1 MCVLPM
7 FAHVPLLNHGQ
18 GKWAQCLVAV
28 QIPKR
33 DLRSV
38 DSSTDYGLC
47 STAVGLIMGFIFG
60 TYLEN
65 SIFQASDEMLRQSKG
80 GFNIMRYGAGPSGP
94 MRTLGQYMLGSGAT
108 FGYVRQGHC
117 NSRGMV
123 HLFGS
128 SIILISVLLSIASS
142 CQ

>member
-1 MCVLPM
+1 MCVLL
-7 FAHVPLLNHGQ
+7 FTHVSLLNHGQ

-28 QIPKR
+28 QIPKQY
-33 DLRSV
+33 LRSV

-60 TYLEN
+60 TYLGN
-65 SIFQASDEMLRQSKG
+65 SILQASDEMLRQSKG

-108 FGYVRQGHC
+108 FGYVGQGHC
-117 NSRGMV
+117 HSRGMV
-123 HLFGS
+123 HIFGLS
-128 SIILISVLLSIASS
+128 LILITIVLPIASS

>member
-1 MCVLPM
+1 MCVLPI
-7 FAHVPLLNHGQ
+7 FAHVPLLNHVQ

-28 QIPKR
+28 RIPKR
-33 DLRSV
+33 YLRSV
-38 DSSTDYGLC
+38 DSSTDYRLS

-65 SIFQASDEMLRQSKG
+65 SIFQASDETLRQSKG

-108 FGYVRQGHC
+108 FGYVSEGHC
-117 NSRGMV
+117 TSRGMLD
-123 HLFGS
+123 LFDLS
-128 SIILISVLLSIASS
+128 VILITILLSIASS